1 MSGSSGSFKNNS
13 NIKSEIT
20 IKDFLEGSVIMEKDG
35 VSVRFPKSK
44 HIQFH
49 LLVNDEPTTVS
60 CTLHNLIQPLLDKVK
75 DSENACR
82 ISFDNSESIT
92 D

>member
-1 MSGSSGSFKNNS
+1 MSKPNDKFVS
-13 NIKSEIT
+13 
-20 IKDFLEGSVIMEKDG
+20 DYLEGSVVLEKDG

-49 LLVNDEPTTVS
+49 LLVGDEPTTVS

-75 DSENACR
+75 DSENTCR
-82 ISFDNSESIT
+82 ISFANSESIT